1 VIARNTPA
9 RPWTAWLGRGLCGD
23 SRPSKDQSQIARGVG
38 LSGRRQA
45 EHQMEAEAS

>member
-1 VIARNTPA
+1 MADSTPV
-9 RPWTAWLGRGLCGD
+9 RPRTAWLGRELCGD
-23 SRPSKDQSQIARGVG
+23 SRASKDQAQIARGGG

>member
-1 VIARNTPA
+1 MASSTPA
-9 RPWTAWLGRGLCGD
+9 RPWTARLGGELCGD
-23 SRPSKDQSQIARGVG
+23 SRPFEDQAQIARGVG